1 MSFICKSYPTRRVC
15 NAELA
20 LFIVRSRGLHTLQRG
35 QRVGAPG
42 HAASLFHD
50 VWRQELTLHG
60 AIRQRISNLNLAER
74 PEIIMEIIDALDAVP
89 PGDRRRARRAP
100 SPRGK
105 DQASKVRAKVLE
117 FRGEDRQPRRRD
129 GESCVEVVCT
139 RYGMRGAS
147 SLAGSGLTSPERS
160 PHTSVASHTADHFP
174 GPHMTCVRS
183 VT

>member
-20 LFIVRSRGLHTLQRG
+20 LFIVKGAADFSGDSAL
-35 QRVGAPG
+35 GAPG
-42 HAASLFHD
+42 HAASFTMCGGRD
-50 VWRQELTLHG
+50 SRF
-60 AIRQRISNLNLAER
+60 IRQRISNLAER
-74 PEIIMEIIDALDAVP
+74 PEIIDALDAVP

-139 RYGMRGAS
+139 RY
-147 SLAGSGLTSPERS
+147 AGCIKFGGLRLDEP
-160 PHTSVASHTADHFP
+160 
-174 GPHMTCVRS
+174 
-183 VT
+183 

>member
-50 VWRQELTLHG
+50 VWRQELTLH
-60 AIRQRISNLNLAER
+60 RRHPPKNLAER
-74 PEIIMEIIDALDAVP
+74 PEIIDALDAVP

-139 RYGMRGAS
+139 RY
-147 SLAGSGLTSPERS
+147 AGCIKFGGLRLDEP
-160 PHTSVASHTADHFP
+160 
-174 GPHMTCVRS
+174 
-183 VT
+183 

>member
-42 HAASLFHD
+42 HAASFTMCGG
-50 VWRQELTLHG
+50 RNSRFIG
-60 AIRQRISNLNLAER
+60 AIRQRISNLAER
-74 PEIIMEIIDALDAVP
+74 PEIIDALDAVP

-105 DQASKVRAKVLE
+105 DQAS
-117 FRGEDRQPRRRD
+117 
-129 GESCVEVVCT
+129 
-139 RYGMRGAS
+139 
-147 SLAGSGLTSPERS
+147 
-160 PHTSVASHTADHFP
+160 
-174 GPHMTCVRS
+174 
-183 VT
+183 